1 MSIRSFSFF
10 RRSSDP
16 TFRWRIHT
24 ESDQSSRPT
33 RSASERL
40 IGPQSCVLC
49 SYVKSR
55 QAASIS
61 NSEQRLTFFVDSFF
75 LDPTVLSRVFLV
87 SLVDLRIS
95 PKSSFL
101 PFERNSFLHLLR
113 DPEGLVLPD
122 LSGTFLSPSSDVL
135 KQGGRKSSIQLARG
149 KLKNSLVSNN
159 QDKLARSVLQKQ
171 INGSSAFSARSL
183 DLSLDEKLKCLCLI
197 SPRGERRGGRKYED
211 DDEGKDRREKNK
223 NWS

>member
-1 MSIRSFSFF
+1 MVLPTLSTTRLSDG
-10 RRSSDP
+10 RGNDVGRLDRDASSDP

-61 NSEQRLTFFVDSFF
+61 NSEQRLTFFGDSFF
-75 LDPTVLSRVFLV
+75 LVPFC
-87 SLVDLRIS
+87 
-95 PKSSFL
+95 SF
-101 PFERNSFLHLLR
+101 PSLLR
-113 DPEGLVLPD
+113 PPRRFSGSPRRFLRFPVFTRILFPSPSRSRRFLFPD
-122 LSGTFLSPSSDVL
+122 SSGTFFSPSSDEL
-135 KQGGRKSSIQLARG
+135 KQGGRKRSIQLARG

-159 QDKLARSVLQKQ
+159 QDK
-171 INGSSAFSARSL
+171 SARNCPAKINKRFLRVLRTFSRSFSRRKAKMSL
-183 DLSLDEKLKCLCLI
+183 SYLA
-197 SPRGERRGGRKYED
+197 
-211 DDEGKDRREKNK
+211 
-223 NWS
+223 

>member
-10 RRSSDP
+10 RRSSGP

-40 IGPQSCVLC
+40 IGPQSCALC

-75 LDPTVLSRVFLV
+75 SVFLELPP
-87 SLVDLRIS
+87 SS
-95 PKSSFL
+95 SSFL
-101 PFERNSFLHLLR
+101 RFSPKISLFPRFHENPFSVSFAI
-113 DPEGLVLPD
+113 PKVPFFPD
-122 LSGTFLSPSSDVL
+122 SSGTFFSPSSDEL
-135 KQGGRKSSIQLARG
+135 KQGGRKRSIQLARG

-159 QDKLARSVLQKQ
+159 QDKLARICPAKTNKRFLRVLRT
-171 INGSSAFSARSL
+171 FSRSFSRRKAKMS
-183 DLSLDEKLKCLCLI
+183 LSYLA
-197 SPRGERRGGRKYED
+197 
-211 DDEGKDRREKNK
+211 
-223 NWS
+223 

>member
-33 RSASERL
+33 RSASELL
-40 IGPQSCVLC
+40 IGPQSCALC

-61 NSEQRLTFFVDSFF
+61 NSEQRLTFFGDSFF
-75 LDPTVLSRVFLV
+75 SVFLEPPP
-87 SLVDLRIS
+87 SS
-95 PKSSFL
+95 SSFL
-101 PFERNSFLHLLR
+101 RFSPKISSFPRFPREFFIRLLR
-113 DPEGLVLPD
+113 DPEGSFFPD
-122 LSGTFLSPSSDVL
+122 SSGTFFSPSSDEL
-135 KQGGRKSSIQLARG
+135 KRGGRKRSIQLARG

-159 QDKLARSVLQKQ
+159 QDK
-171 INGSSAFSARSL
+171 SARNCPAKINKRFLRVLRTFSRSFSRRKAKMSL
-183 DLSLDEKLKCLCLI
+183 SYLA
-197 SPRGERRGGRKYED
+197 
-211 DDEGKDRREKNK
+211 
-223 NWS
+223 